1 MTRKLIIELNEDYK
15 VIETLEEIKK
25 QIEKGNTSGYYPN
38 WEIKE
43 DNSRKAKF
51 L

>member
-1 MTRKLIIELNEDYK
+1 MTKKLIIELNEDYDA
-15 VIETLEEIKK
+15 IETLEEVKE
-25 QIEKGNTSGYYPN
+25 QIEKGNTSGYYPK